1 MDALGQLVL
10 QASGSPWVLLLVFL
24 FVVIDGIFP
33 PLPSESVVIALA
45 AISVSTGHPPMLLLA
60 LAAGLGAFI
69 GDNLTYEIGRKLG
82 LDRFAWMRR
91 PWFVR
96 IMGRAAAALDH
107 RVSSA
112 VLAARF
118 VPGGRVGVNLVAGAS
133 GIPRSVFRP
142 LTVLSSVCWTVYT
155 LMIGA
160 VAGSWVGDHPVMG
173 ALIATGLGLLVGFL
187 IDTALGIVRRRRRVP
202 AARPVTEEQPE
213 LVDVA

>member
-155 LMIGA
+155 LMIGT
-160 VAGSWVGDHPVMG
+160 VAGTWVGDHPVMG

-187 IDTALGIVRRRRRVP
+187 IDTALGIVRRRRRVR

>member
-1 MDALGQLVL
+1 MDALGEFVL
-10 QASGSPWVLLLVFL
+10 QTAGSPWVLPLVFL

-33 PLPSESVVIALA
+33 PMPSESVVIALA
-45 AISVSTGHPPMLLLA
+45 AISAGTGHPPMLLLA

-69 GDNLTYEIGRKLG
+69 GDNLTYEIGRRLG

-112 VLAARF
+112 VLAGRF
-118 VPGGRVGVNLVAGAS
+118 IPGGRVGINLVAGAS
-133 GIPRSVFRP
+133 GIRRSVFRP
-142 LTVLSSVCWTVYT
+142 LTVLSSLCWTVYT
-155 LMIGA
+155 LMIGM

-187 IDTALGIVRRRRRVP
+187 IDTAVGIVRRRQRVP
-202 AARPVTEEQPE
+202 LHRPATDDQLQP
-213 LVDVA
+213 VDVG